1 MGSDEGSTNGFK
13 GDTSDDIPVCTVIGS
28 SQKAKLPAC
37 YKEVGKY
44 ENIYNNQNMEVYGIM
59 S

>member
-44 ENIYNNQNMEVYGIM
+44 EKYI
-59 S
+59 